1 MNSEIYPLKTRA
13 PKKKKKKKPKSK
25 MQQTPDPNRYLNPQC
40 HS

>member
-13 PKKKKKKKPKSK
+13 PKKKKKKRKSK